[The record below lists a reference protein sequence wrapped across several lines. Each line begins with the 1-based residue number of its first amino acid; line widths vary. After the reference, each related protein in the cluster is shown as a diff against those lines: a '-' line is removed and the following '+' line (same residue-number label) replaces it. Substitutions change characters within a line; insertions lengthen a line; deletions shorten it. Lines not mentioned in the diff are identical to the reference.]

1 MQCRAAYILCEYVL
15 GIVASVT
22 NAGKGGQRKSGSQ
35 CLERAQ
41 NQILIN
47 SSETADGV
55 STPDSVMIPEI
66 RSGG

>member
-1 MQCRAAYILCEYVL
+1 MLGDHGHLC
-15 GIVASVT
+15 
-22 NAGKGGQRKSGSQ
+22 SG
-35 CLERAQ
+35 RAQ
-41 NQILIN
+41 NHILIN

>member
-1 MQCRAAYILCEYVL
+1 MHYQVAYGLFKYSSSSIAGSTDVKELEVN
-15 GIVASVT
+15 ASQ
-22 NAGKGGQRKSGSQ
+22 G
-35 CLERAQ
+35 AQ

-55 STPDSVMIPEI
+55 RTPDSVMIPEI